1 MRLAFICSKLPEIN
15 FYQKIHLITKNIYDF
30 NRIMMISHKQQISLS
45 KIEEEY
51 EGDFLKDD
59 DQMFK
64 LKQIINELDDLDRS
78 LLIMYADEGSMAK
91 AGKKFNV
98 SAATIYSNIKRIRN
112 IIKEKL

>member
-1 MRLAFICSKLPEIN
+1 
-15 FYQKIHLITKNIYDF
+15 
-30 NRIMMISHKQQISLS
+30 MISHKQQISLK

-64 LKQIINELDDLDRS
+64 LKQIIENLDDLDRAI
-78 LLIMYADEGSMAK
+78 LIIYADEGSMAK

-98 SAATIYSNIKRIRN
+98 SAATIYTNVKRIRN

>member
-1 MRLAFICSKLPEIN
+1 
-15 FYQKIHLITKNIYDF
+15 
-30 NRIMMISHKQQISLS
+30 MISHKQQISLQ

-59 DQMFK
+59 DRIFR
-64 LKQIINELDDLDRS
+64 LKQIINELDDLDKA
-78 LLIMYADEGSMAK
+78 LLIIYADEQSMAK

-98 SAATIYSNIKRIRN
+98 SAATIYTNIKRIRQ

>member
-1 MRLAFICSKLPEIN
+1 
-15 FYQKIHLITKNIYDF
+15 
-30 NRIMMISHKQQISLS
+30 MISHKQQISLQ

-64 LKQIINELDDLDRS
+64 LKEIIENLDDLDRS
-78 LLIMYADEGSMAK
+78 ILIVYADEGSMAK

-98 SAATIYSNIKRIRN
+98 SAATIYSNIKRIRQK
-112 IIKEKL
+112 IKDKL

>member
-1 MRLAFICSKLPEIN
+1 MK
-15 FYQKIHLITKNIYDF
+15 
-30 NRIMMISHKQQISLS
+30 SHKQQISLK

-64 LKQIINELDDLDRS
+64 LKEIIKNLDDLDRAI
-78 LLIMYADEGSMAK
+78 LIVYSDEGSMAK

-98 SAATIYSNIKRIRN
+98 SAATIYTNVKRIRQ

>member
-1 MRLAFICSKLPEIN
+1 
-15 FYQKIHLITKNIYDF
+15 
-30 NRIMMISHKQQISLS
+30 MMILHKQQISLS

-51 EGDFLKDD
+51 IGDFLKDD

-64 LKQIINELDDLDRS
+64 LKEIIENLDDLDRAI
-78 LLIMYADEGSMAK
+78 LIVYADEGSMAK

-98 SAATIYSNIKRIRN
+98 SAATIYTNIKRIRN

>member
-1 MRLAFICSKLPEIN
+1 
-15 FYQKIHLITKNIYDF
+15 
-30 NRIMMISHKQQISLS
+30 MISHKQQISLQ

-51 EGDFLKDD
+51 MGDFLKDD

-64 LKQIINELDDLDRS
+64 LKEIIKNLDDLDRS
-78 LLIMYADEGSMAK
+78 ILIIYADEGSMAK

-98 SAATIYSNIKRIRN
+98 SAATIYTNIKRIRN

>member
-1 MRLAFICSKLPEIN
+1 MTF
-15 FYQKIHLITKNIYDF
+15 QKQHT
-30 NRIMMISHKQQISLS
+30 SLQ

-51 EGDFLKDD
+51 IGDFLKDD

-64 LKQIINELDDLDRS
+64 LKEIIENLDDLDRAI
-78 LLIMYADEGSMAK
+78 LIVYADEGSMAK

-98 SAATIYSNIKRIRN
+98 SAATIYTNIKRIRN

>member
-1 MRLAFICSKLPEIN
+1 
-15 FYQKIHLITKNIYDF
+15 
-30 NRIMMISHKQQISLS
+30 MIFHKQTPSLS

-78 LLIMYADEGSMAK
+78 ILIMYADEGSMAK
-91 AGKKFNV
+91 AGSKFNV
-98 SAATIYSNIKRIRN
+98 SAATIYTNIKRIRN
-112 IIKEKL
+112 IIKDKL

>member
-1 MRLAFICSKLPEIN
+1 
-15 FYQKIHLITKNIYDF
+15 
-30 NRIMMISHKQQISLS
+30 MILHKQQTPSLQ

-64 LKQIINELDDLDRS
+64 LKEIIKNLDDLDRAI
-78 LLIMYADEGSMAK
+78 LIVYSDEGSMAK

-98 SAATIYSNIKRIRN
+98 SAATIYTNIKRIRN
-112 IIKEKL
+112 TIKEKL

>member
-1 MRLAFICSKLPEIN
+1 MKLTRHTP
-15 FYQKIHLITKNIYDF
+15 
-30 NRIMMISHKQQISLS
+30 SLS

-59 DQMFK
+59 DDIFR
-64 LKQIINELDDLDRS
+64 LKQIIDELDDLDKA
-78 LLIMYADEGSMAK
+78 LLIVYADEQSMAK

-98 SAATIYSNIKRIRN
+98 SAATIYTNIKRIRN